1 MLDDDIDL
9 KAALSRAKR
18 TLRDAAWVG
27 RLETLPAD
35 LMRLR
40 RRYLEFADFEL
51 PRLNVTP
58 HGTSI
63 DALDPDI
70 IAQIRSLNAY
80 DLELC
85 CFATEEI
92 SAGRLG

>member
-18 TLRDAAWVG
+18 TLIDAAWVG
-27 RLETLPAD
+27 RMETLPAD

-51 PRLNVTP
+51 PKLNVTP
-58 HGTSI
+58 HRKSM

-80 DLELC
+80 DLALC

>member
-27 RLETLPAD
+27 RMETLPAD

-40 RRYLEFADFEL
+40 RRYLEFADFE
-51 PRLNVTP
+51 PP
-58 HGTSI
+58 S
-63 DALDPDI
+63 
-70 IAQIRSLNAY
+70 
-80 DLELC
+80 
-85 CFATEEI
+85 
-92 SAGRLG
+92 